1 LKVGSEQQTRMLKNN
16 PVVGRNM
23 RATLAALLLM
33 TLSLS
38 GCISTGDLD
47 SEEFVV
53 DEVEKPGWQVGDWW
67 LYTFE
72 TAQFGEDTARLVV
85 TEIDEGEGLY
95 MLGISSEREAQRH
108 AVINHNPFLGRVT
121 IGELSVYENGD
132 PQPVFNFPWNEG
144 DAWEFTL
151 LGEYWSAY
159 TSGSINGMPVVK
171 ATSDN
176 GHSLEYHFDG
186 KHGFLDYFVWM
197 NQDDEVQFRM
207 SLTNTGSDY
216 SGEVWFIRATD
227 LKDRLFEGPIDGEAT
242 DTFVD
247 SGHPSGIDFNYY
259 VFYIDAALLQGGS
272 GTLSVKDHVGN
283 SILTRTYTA
292 GTQSQELAT
301 IPSRSDEYTLE
312 VTLTGGQSS
321 IHFKIAGGIENYWEL

>member
-1 LKVGSEQQTRMLKNN
+1 
-16 PVVGRNM
+16 M
-23 RATLAALLLM
+23 RVALLSLLM
-33 TLSLS
+33 VSVSLTGCLGIGEGS
-38 GCISTGDLD
+38 G

-85 TEIDEGEGLY
+85 TEINQEEELY

-121 IGELSVYENGD
+121 IGALSVYENGD
-132 PQPVFNFPWNEG
+132 QQPVFNFPWNNG
-144 DAWEFTL
+144 DTWEFTL
-151 LGEYWSAY
+151 LGEYWSAE
-159 TSGSINGMPVVK
+159 TTGSTNGMAVVE
-171 ATSDN
+171 ANSDS
-176 GHSLEYHFDG
+176 GHTLEYHFDG
-186 KHGFLDYFVWM
+186 RHGFLDFFEWK
-197 NQDDEVQFRM
+197 NQEGELQFRM
-207 SLTNTGSDY
+207 TLTGSGDSY

-247 SGHPSGIDFNYY
+247 NGHPSGIDFDYY
-259 VFYIDAALLQGGS
+259 VFYIDAALIQGGS
-272 GTLSVKDHVGN
+272 GTLNVKDHTSN

-301 IPSRSDEYTLE
+301 IPSQSDEYTLE

-321 IHFKIAGGIENYWEL
+321 IHFMIAGGIENYWQL

>member
-1 LKVGSEQQTRMLKNN
+1 MQVGCSEQKTRMLKNEAA
-16 PVVGRNM
+16 VGHYM
-23 RATLAALLLM
+23 RASLAALLLL

-38 GCISTGDLD
+38 GCINTD
-47 SEEFVV
+47 SGSEDFTVE
-53 DEVEKPGWQVGDWW
+53 EVEKPGWQVGDWW

-85 TEIDEGEGLY
+85 TDVQEDEGLY

-108 AVINHNPFLGRVT
+108 AVVNHNPFLGRVT
-121 IGELSVYENGD
+121 ISELSVYENGD
-132 PQPVFNFPWNEG
+132 AQPVFNFPWNQG
-144 DAWEFTL
+144 DTWEFTL
-151 LGEYWSAY
+151 LGEYWSAR
-159 TSGSINGMPVVK
+159 TSGSTGGMPVVK

-186 KHGFLDYFVWM
+186 RHGFLDFFEWK
-197 NQDDEVQFRM
+197 DGDGDVQFRM
-207 SLTNTGSDY
+207 TLTDTGSDY

-227 LKDRLFEGPIDGEAT
+227 LKDRYFEGPIDGEAT

-247 SGHPSGIDFNYY
+247 SGHPSGIDFDYY
-259 VFYIDAALLQGGS
+259 VFYIDTAILQGGT

-301 IPSRSDEYTLE
+301 IPSQSDEYTLE

-321 IHFKIAGGIENYWEL
+321 IHFMIAGGIENYWEL

>member
-1 LKVGSEQQTRMLKNN
+1 
-16 PVVGRNM
+16 M
-23 RATLAALLLM
+23 RVALLSLLM
-33 TLSLS
+33 VSVSLTGCLGIGEGS
-38 GCISTGDLD
+38 G

-85 TEIDEGEGLY
+85 TEINEEEELY
-95 MLGISSEREAQRH
+95 MLGISSERDAQRH

-121 IGELSVYENGD
+121 IGALSVYENGD
-132 PQPVFNFPWNEG
+132 QQPVFNFPWNNG
-144 DAWEFTL
+144 DTWEFTL
-151 LGEYWSAY
+151 LGEYWSAE
-159 TSGSINGMPVVK
+159 TTGSTNGMAVVK
-171 ATSDN
+171 ANSDS
-176 GHSLEYHFDG
+176 GHTLEYHFDG
-186 KHGFLDYFVWM
+186 RHGFLDFFEWK
-197 NQDDEVQFRM
+197 NQEGELQFRM
-207 SLTNTGSDY
+207 TLTGTGDSY

-247 SGHPSGIDFNYY
+247 NGHPSGIDFDYY
-259 VFYIDAALLQGGS
+259 VFYIDAALIQGGS
-272 GTLSVKDHVGN
+272 GTLNVKDHTSN

-301 IPSRSDEYTLE
+301 IPSQSDEYTLE

-321 IHFKIAGGIENYWEL
+321 IHFMIAGGIENYWQL

>member
-1 LKVGSEQQTRMLKNN
+1 MRVILALMVLMLL
-16 PVVGRNM
+16 P
-23 RATLAALLLM
+23 
-33 TLSLS
+33 LS
-38 GCISTGDLD
+38 GCISTTSYSD
-47 SEEFVV
+47 SESFNV
-53 DEVEKPGWQVGDWW
+53 DSTEKPGWDIGDWW

-72 TAQFGEDTARLVV
+72 TPQFGEDTARLVV
-85 TEIDEGEGLY
+85 TEIREDNGLY

-132 PQPVFNFPWNEG
+132 PQPVFKFPWNNG
-144 DAWEFTL
+144 DKWEFTL
-151 LGEYWSAY
+151 LGEYWSAE
-159 TSGSINGMPVVK
+159 TTGSLNGMPIVK

-176 GHSLEYHFDG
+176 GHSLEYRFSGD
-186 KHGFLDYFVWM
+186 HGFLGYFEWK
-197 NQDDEVQFRM
+197 DGDGELQFRM
-207 SLTNTGSDY
+207 TLTDTGSDY
-216 SGEVWFIRATD
+216 SGQVWFIRATD

-247 SGHPSGIDFNYY
+247 SGHPSGIDFDYY
-259 VFYIDAALLQGGS
+259 VFFIDASLIQGGS

-312 VTLTGGQSS
+312 VTLTGGQSTL
-321 IHFKIAGGIENYWEL
+321 HFMIAGGIENYWEL

>member
-1 LKVGSEQQTRMLKNN
+1 MKNKSAVGH
-16 PVVGRNM
+16 NM
-23 RATLAALLLM
+23 RAILAALLLM
-33 TLSLS
+33 LLSLS
-38 GCISTGDLD
+38 GCITTGSGD
-47 SEEFVV
+47 EEFSVN
-53 DEVEKPGWQVGDWW
+53 ETEKPGWQIGDWW

-85 TEIDEGEGLY
+85 TDIQDDEGLY

-121 IGELSVYENGD
+121 INELSVYENGD
-132 PQPVFNFPWNEG
+132 AQPVFNFPWSQG
-144 DAWEFTL
+144 DSWEFTL
-151 LGEYWSAY
+151 LGEYWSA
-159 TSGSINGMPVVK
+159 TTTGSYNGMPVVT
-171 ATSDN
+171 ASSDN

-186 KHGFLDYFVWM
+186 SHGFLDFFEWK
-197 NQDDEVQFRM
+197 NQDGDLQFRM

-242 DTFVD
+242 DTFID
-247 SGHPSGIDFNYY
+247 SGHPSGIDFDYY
-259 VFYIDAALLQGGS
+259 VFYIDASLPQGGT
-272 GTLSVKDHVGN
+272 GTLSLRDHTGN

-312 VTLTGGQSS
+312 VTLTGGQST
-321 IHFKIAGGIENYWEL
+321 IHFMIAGGIENYWEL

>member
-1 LKVGSEQQTRMLKNN
+1 
-16 PVVGRNM
+16 M
-23 RATLAALLLM
+23 RAMLAALLMASLC
-33 TLSLS
+33 LS
-38 GCISTGDLD
+38 GCINTGDD
-47 SEEFVV
+47 SDEDFEV
-53 DEVEKPGWQVGDWW
+53 DSVEKPGWQIGDWW

-85 TEIDEGEGLY
+85 TEIRDDDGLY

-121 IGELSVYENGD
+121 IDDLSVYENGD
-132 PQPVFNFPWNEG
+132 QQPVFNFPWTAG
-144 DAWEFTL
+144 DTWEFTL
-151 LGEYWSAY
+151 LGEYWSAE
-159 TSGSINGMPVVK
+159 TTGSTNGMAVVK
-171 ATSDN
+171 ATSES
-176 GHSLEYHFDG
+176 GHSIEYHFDG
-186 KHGFLDYFVWM
+186 NHGFIDYFEWM
-197 NQDDEVQFRM
+197 NEDDELQFRM
-207 SLTNTGSDY
+207 TLTNTGNDY
-216 SGEVWFIRATD
+216 NGDVWFIRATD
-227 LKDRLFEGPIDGEAT
+227 LKDRVFEGPIDGEVT

-259 VFYIDAALLQGGS
+259 VFYIDVAMPQGGT

-301 IPSRSDEYTLE
+301 IPSRTDEYTLE

-321 IHFKIAGGIENYWEL
+321 IHFMIAGGIENYWEL